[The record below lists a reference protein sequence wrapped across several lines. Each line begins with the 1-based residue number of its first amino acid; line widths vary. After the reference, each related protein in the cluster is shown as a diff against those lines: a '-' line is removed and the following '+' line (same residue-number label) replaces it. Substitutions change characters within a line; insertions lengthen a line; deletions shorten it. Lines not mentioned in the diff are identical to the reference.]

1 MMEKKAPG
9 EYLHLF
15 KKVVTSMIR
24 EIVAHQEKSGKVT
37 TETLQEWNDA
47 LTMLRIEFED
57 FSSSMKTDLQSET
70 NSAAVERRQMRQ
82 QISRNEIVLKQLK
95 TELMSQKTQISV
107 LETQL
112 REVQSSQF
120 AFG

>member
-1 MMEKKAPG
+1 
-9 EYLHLF
+9 
-15 KKVVTSMIR
+15 MIR

-70 NSAAVERRQMRQ
+70 NTAAVERRQMRQ